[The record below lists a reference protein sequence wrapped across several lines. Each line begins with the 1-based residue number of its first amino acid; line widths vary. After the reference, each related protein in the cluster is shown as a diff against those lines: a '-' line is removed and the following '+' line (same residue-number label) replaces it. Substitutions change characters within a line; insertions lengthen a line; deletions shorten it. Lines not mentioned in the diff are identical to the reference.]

1 MLRCNSTKYK
11 FNPITNAINWLSF
24 KIMQINQRH
33 LRNYKSMTK
42 AKSPRREKLFL
53 RHPSTNHRVWKLL
66 PQFMN
71 LSSSP
76 DIWRKKV
83 TLDMEERLLGMQKSQ
98 YLTGENRKRQLV
110 ASIDQD
116 FQMKSW
122 RILQSEMIWVGIKLL
137 DNWIDY

>member
-1 MLRCNSTKYK
+1 
-11 FNPITNAINWLSF
+11 
-24 KIMQINQRH
+24 
-33 LRNYKSMTK
+33 
-42 AKSPRREKLFL
+42 
-53 RHPSTNHRVWKLL
+53 
-66 PQFMN
+66 
-71 LSSSP
+71 
-76 DIWRKKV
+76 
-83 TLDMEERLLGMQKSQ
+83 MEERLLGMQKSQ